1 MSSIKVGDIMTRD
14 FPTVPLSM
22 SISEVMDR
30 LHESGHHGFP
40 VLDALGNFA
49 GIITLQD
56 VEAALSKKDASLTVG
71 DTANKSPIVAYPDQ
85 SVHDALARLGGR
97 DVGRLPVVDR
107 SNPKRL
113 LGVLRRHDVTRAY
126 ARAVASDGK
135 QATPAQS

>member
-1 MSSIKVGDIMTRD
+1 MSSITVGDIMTSD

-30 LHESGHHGFP
+30 LHDSGHHGFP
-40 VLDALGNFA
+40 VLDESGDFS
-49 GIITLQD
+49 GIVTLQD
-56 VEAALSKKDASLTVG
+56 VEAALLKKDASLTVG
-71 DTANKSPIVAYPDQ
+71 DIANKSPIVAYPDQ

-107 SNPKRL
+107 RNPKRL

-126 ARAVASDGK
+126 AKAVAGHGRES
-135 QATPAQS
+135 TPAET